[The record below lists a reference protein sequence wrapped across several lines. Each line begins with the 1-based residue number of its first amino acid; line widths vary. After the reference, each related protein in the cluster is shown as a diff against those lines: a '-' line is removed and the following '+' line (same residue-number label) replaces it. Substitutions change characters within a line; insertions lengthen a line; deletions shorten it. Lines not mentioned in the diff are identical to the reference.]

1 MDNSDL
7 YRIWYVVMK
16 AIEYGPLKSIIHLDQ
31 ILEKNIAHHHIKYK
45 NNKFYIELLKY
56 EFILFL

>member
-16 AIEYGPLKSIIHLDQ
+16 AIEYGPLKKDIIHLDQ
-31 ILEKNIAHHHIKYK
+31 ILEKNIAHHHI
-45 NNKFYIELLKY
+45 
-56 EFILFL
+56 